1 MYFESIQ
8 QVQVKT
14 LFSKCFTDGTLFYT
28 SQIGVA
34 IYSGF
39 LRPGDRFDPERV
51 RPRCWH
57 GGTYGNSI
65 EHWNVAT
72 FVENHKEY
80 HKEKVKRLLDK
91 DGRSCPSRL
100 RKFRDFT
107 FFE

>member
-8 QVQVKT
+8 QVQITT

-28 SQIGVA
+28 SKIGVS

-39 LRPGDRFDPERV
+39 LRPGDRFDPEQV

-57 GGTYGNSI
+57 GCNGT
-65 EHWNVAT
+65 EWNVTT

-91 DGRSCPSRL
+91 DGRSCPL
-100 RKFRDFT
+100 HLIKFRDFT